1 MFISTSLIFRIY
13 QTMPVNLILKIMLG
27 KLLSCNKG
35 TRIPEVTSVTVYN
48 YNSPRTLTLNEH
60 VYMHLVQTNVKV
72 TVRWQLFYNFKSTA
86 NRTFSLSGQFQKS
99 NLNQKIQLKSQKCNF
114 WIFFWKSLF
123 FQPCLSSLKPVIHL
137 SSLKP
142 VIHFSSHKPVISQA
156 CHTLVITLACHH

>member
-114 WIFFWKSLF
+114 WIFFGNHYFFNPACHHSSLSYTSHHTS
-123 FQPCLSSLKPVIHL
+123 LSSVKPVIHL
-137 SSLKP
+137 LSL
-142 VIHFSSHKPVISQA
+142 
-156 CHTLVITLACHH
+156 